1 MQSHHFHCAETLPK
15 QSYLPGL
22 TTIPI
27 ATLPLNPPPS
37 PVMFPM
43 MPYPLMF
50 TQASNSP
57 PQRSPSPLLFTQA
70 SNSPLDPAG
79 YSYVTIG
86 AEGAMTYL
94 GPVPPTLV
102 GHTVMTDNTNFDI
115 NIEEPAKAA
124 PFAHECG
131 SQMNRLGSAEAQGK
145 RSRSR
150 SVESASSDA
159 PRRRVSRSKSQNRSL
174 ASLDDVARERSNES
188 SESIASMSKRD
199 LINNALAT
207 FADRFGPN
215 YDQNGNRGENVL
227 RIKVKT
233 RTALEHIVAFV
244 TLLDERGLLSKISC
258 PISTKKG
265 RQHIRGFLAYLE
277 TTNTE
282 EVKRLFYEYNAA
294 HTEGECAPFKDIEE
308 NPPSKRP
315 YNGPM

>member
-22 TTIPI
+22 TTIPM
-27 ATLPLNPPPS
+27 ATFNPPPS
-37 PVMFPM
+37 PIMFPVP
-43 MPYPLMF
+43 MPTLYPIVMPS
-50 TQASNSP
+50 AGSP
-57 PQRSPSPLLFTQA
+57 PQRSPSPLMFTQA

-86 AEGAMTYL
+86 AQGAVTYL
-94 GPVPPTLV
+94 GPVPQTMV
-102 GHTVMTDNTNFDI
+102 GHTVIDNTKFDI

-124 PFAHECG
+124 PFGLDCG
-131 SQMNRLGSAEAQGK
+131 SQMNRLGSGETQGK

-159 PRRRVSRSKSQNRSL
+159 PRRRVSRSKSQNRSR
-174 ASLDDVARERSNES
+174 ASLDDARERSKER

-199 LINNALAT
+199 LINHALAT

-244 TLLDERGLLSKISC
+244 TLLDERGLLAKISC

-294 HTEGECAPFKDIEE
+294 HTEDNCAPFKDIEE

-315 YNGPM
+315 YNGPL